1 MCCNCGRKRPRR
13 ARTCLTLLMFSS
25 PWRTW
30 KNTLV
35 IKGLIARVNRTK
47 KTNPLNTS
55 EDECSKEVPLDTY
68 VEGEASD
75 YSLGYTWP
83 SDTNPSF
90 AGLETLG
97 DCKVTL
103 RRGEASDAT
112 SYGPKLNI
120 TIKTRW
126 NWWWLVAV
134 TKVEPLTTISRPTWT
149 NLASSSFLFF
159 FFFFFWNKRN
169 QEQTQ
174 RICD

>member
-1 MCCNCGRKRPRR
+1 MADVLQLWQKAAKTSKDLSN
-13 ARTCLTLLMFSS
+13 SS
-25 PWRTW
+25 DVLITVENLE
-30 KNTLV
+30 KYLGYQ
-35 IKGLIARVNRTK
+35 GLARVNRTK

-55 EDECSKEVPLDTY
+55 EDECSKEVPLDTC

-120 TIKTRW
+120 TIKTQW

-149 NLASSSFLFF
+149 NLASSSFLSSSFF
-159 FFFFFWNKRN
+159 FFFFFFL
-169 QEQTQ
+169 EQT
-174 RICD
+174 